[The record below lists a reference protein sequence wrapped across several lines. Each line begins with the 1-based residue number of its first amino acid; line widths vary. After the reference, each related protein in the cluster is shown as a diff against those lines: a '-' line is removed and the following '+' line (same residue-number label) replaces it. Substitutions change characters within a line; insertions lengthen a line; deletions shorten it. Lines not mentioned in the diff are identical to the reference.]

1 MVPYLYDVQKHVL
14 SNTAKWQGLTKEDNA
29 QLIKHKLCGIGKL
42 YSDTECHSHKCT
54 YLIECVD
61 YSIPSKYFT

>member
-14 SNTAKWQGLTKEDNA
+14 SNTAKWKGLTKEGNA
-29 QLIKHKLCGIGKL
+29 QLIKHKLSGIGKL
-42 YSDTECHSHKCT
+42 HSDTECHSHNFP

-61 YSIPSKYFT
+61 YSIPSKNFT